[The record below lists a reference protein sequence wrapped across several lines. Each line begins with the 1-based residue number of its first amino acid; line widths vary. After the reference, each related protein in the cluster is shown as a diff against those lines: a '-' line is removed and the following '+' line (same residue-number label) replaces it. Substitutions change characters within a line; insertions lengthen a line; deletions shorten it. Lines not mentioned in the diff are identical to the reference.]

1 VTTPLI
7 RLVGRELA
15 RALPSAGATEAATA
29 TARTPGSVADGTNP
43 TSASYSCK
51 AFVSTERH
59 DAIGDTLVETTD
71 RVVCIL
77 GQTLSV
83 TPRKGDRLTIDS
95 VTQRIESFEGTP
107 ALWLV
112 LLRG

>member
-1 VTTPLI
+1 
-7 RLVGRELA
+7 
-15 RALPSAGATEAATA
+15 
-29 TARTPGSVADGTNP
+29 
-43 TSASYSCK
+43 
-51 AFVSTERH
+51 
-59 DAIGDTLVETTD
+59 
-71 RVVCIL
+71 
-77 GQTLSV
+77 LSV